1 MIAYHA
7 AFDSRMGHAPF
18 LGYDMYIVPAPPKPA
33 AVLPTPEPFGPQPS
47 PAAAPPPP
55 EEPAVPMAAT
65 LAIAGLL
72 VVGAVALVASTNAIW
87 RKR

>member
-7 AFDSRMGHAPF
+7 AFDSRMGRAPS
-18 LGYDMYIVPAPPKPA
+18 LGYDMYIIPAPPKPA
-33 AVLPTPEPFGPQPS
+33 ALPTPEPFGPQPAPAAS
-47 PAAAPPPP
+47 PSAEEPGIPAAA
-55 EEPAVPMAAT
+55 T
-65 LAIAGLL
+65 FAIAGIL